1 PVDEQPVDEQP
12 VDEQPVDEQPVDEQP
27 VDEAPADEAPADEQP
42 VDEQPVY
49 DEQPVDGTPMHE
61 DVPSG
66 PSAPGDLRVAA
77 AVRRLEE
84 LGDSPP
90 EEHVEVYEQVHRVLQ
105 ETLGDAQQDRSDG
118 G

>member
-1 PVDEQPVDEQP
+1 VSELPQQ
-12 VDEQPVDEQPVDEQP
+12 
-27 VDEAPADEAPADEQP
+27 VDEAPADEAPADEAP
-42 VDEQPVY
+42 VDEA
-49 DEQPVDGTPMHE
+49 PVDEAPVDEAPVDEAPVDEAPVDEAPVE
-61 DVPSG
+61 DVRPD
-66 PSAPGDLRVAA
+66 PTAPGDPRVAA

-90 EEHVEVYEQVHRVLQ
+90 EEHVEVYEQVHQVLQ

>member
-1 PVDEQPVDEQP
+1 VDEQPVDEQP

-27 VDEAPADEAPADEQP
+27 VDEQPMDEAPADER
-42 VDEQPVY
+42 
-49 DEQPVDGTPMHE
+49 PVDGTPMHE
-61 DVPSG
+61 DVPSD